1 MAVAI
6 VRWFLALLGGLLL
19 GAGLVL
25 HGQVAI
31 YRAMRDEA
39 AGTFFLWRAIG
50 NATFVFQSGERRMA
64 LALYEVPEEAIKE
77 SDRSAWVL
85 VIVGSLVALTGPLLR
100 EGGTPR
106 AKKSKPASRAKAT
119 GQGARP

>member
-6 VRWFLALLGGLLL
+6 VRWFCALLGGLLL

-31 YRAMRDEA
+31 YRAMRDEVDA
-39 AGTFFLWRAIG
+39 TFFLWRAIG
-50 NATFVFQSGERRMA
+50 NATFAFQSGEHRMA
-64 LALYEVPEEAIKE
+64 LALAEVPEEAIKE

-85 VIVGSLVALTGPLLR
+85 VIIGSLVALTGPLLR
-100 EGGTPR
+100 EGSPTR
-106 AKKSKPASRAKAT
+106 AKKVKQVK
-119 GQGARP
+119 QVARKS

>member
-6 VRWFLALLGGLLL
+6 VRWFCALLGGVLL

-25 HGQVAI
+25 HGQV
-31 YRAMRDEA
+31 YVWRCMRAECDA
-39 AGTFFLWRAIG
+39 TFFLWRAIG
-50 NATFVFQSGERRMA
+50 NATFVFQSGERRLA
-64 LALYEVPEEAIKE
+64 LALNEVPEEVLKE

-100 EGGTPR
+100 EGKPQRGKK
-106 AKKSKPASRAKAT
+106 AKQTKPSLAT
-119 GQGARP
+119 RTS

>member
-6 VRWFLALLGGLLL
+6 VRWFCALFGGLLL
-19 GAGLVL
+19 GGGLVL

-31 YRAMRDEA
+31 YRAMHDETVA
-39 AGTFFLWRAIG
+39 TFFLWRAIG
-50 NATFVFQSGERRMA
+50 NATFVFQGAEHRMA
-64 LALYEVPEEAIKE
+64 LTLYEVPEEAIKE

-100 EGGTPR
+100 EGSPTR
-106 AKKSKPASRAKAT
+106 AKKVKQVKQVARKP
-119 GQGARP
+119 